1 MPRNEIVGT
10 FVVPLAHPEALA
22 QAPQV
27 GRRPRAGA
35 STERRRRI
43 LATAEERRAVVWV
56 QLEEHDDVT
65 LERHC
70 ELWEEGRG
78 VRVSIATMSRVVRD
92 RLGRTRGKDRLARNS
107 SRSFISWMTI
117 HKPPR
122 VSAG

>member
-1 MPRNEIVGT
+1 VLEATDRGMPRNEIVGT

-65 LERHC
+65 LKRHC

-78 VRVSIATMSRVVRD
+78 VRVSIATMSRAVRD
-92 RLGRTRGKDRLARNS
+92 RLGRPGEKIAWLATRLVPLSLG
-107 SRSFISWMTI
+107 
-117 HKPPR
+117 
-122 VSAG
+122 